1 MKRLRTSF
9 LLGAGLVFAVACAR
23 QYGQP
28 LATSHM
34 NTKPSSDGG
43 ADASKGD
50 GILAQ
55 LFGLK
60 DKAIGPFLARSES
73 GGVIA
78 YVGSALEDKTR
89 PIVVMAVTSD
99 GQAKGEAHVV
109 AHAPTDT
116 NALLLRKLGGPKPV
130 YVAAWSAL
138 TDRGEGLTALTLGE
152 DGVPIGAP
160 TELARTVDDIVWVEI
175 VPTGKGAVC
184 VWAEETTGNDANV
197 FALAL
202 DPQGRPRG
210 VPSRVARGITAWQA
224 TATPTG
230 VGLGLVRQVTTPAR
244 PDDKKKKD
252 TTTSS
257 LTWTALDDS
266 GRTVGEP
273 AVVSSGGTYADFD
286 VARAGDAYVFAWTDA
301 SKAEPQM
308 LVAGIDAGGKVV
320 AQHEVVLERGGSS
333 FVAVTGS
340 AEGALIAWEEPKKR
354 ERPIRRAH
362 LAKIDPA
369 TLRATRETT
378 LELQGG
384 AALELRTT
392 ATGYAV
398 LGMGHPCAPSQPR
411 EACLQTPNAPLYV
424 RLDAMLAAVQVDGLV
439 GSEHPALGW
448 GLDCAGDQCL
458 ALAANAE
465 SPTLVYGVDL
475 SARPGA
481 HRALLQP
488 PAPDDAPRMTALA
501 TIDSGASLSDVAV
514 ARIGTTTL
522 VATVA
527 AAADDGKGA
536 AGSALE
542 VRTVDAG
549 VAGPKTVL
557 STRALAMGGVAISAA
572 KNADDGA
579 IVVWVA
585 RENGDPQVHVTRIDK
600 RGKKQNDVQLTT
612 ATGDAS
618 DVSATAVDGGWVVAW
633 VDGRDGNGEVY
644 ATRIDKQLQRAGR
657 EERITT
663 APGDATDTALLAL
676 DGDAV
681 LLAWSDPRES
691 PQDGFADVYT
701 AIISAKSAKKSG
713 NETRILSTAAHSR
726 SPSLA
731 RTESG
736 ATLAWI
742 EEAPVGSA
750 SADARGAMLAPLDRA
765 GKLAADPTKIR
776 LPREGVVTGIV
787 ADTST
792 GTVHAVVARSTPDEL
807 WLDAVGPTQNSTLLA
822 LDGPPSLDVAMA
834 LIGTELFFGDEG
846 PEASDRRTRRCVID
860 WRK

>member
-1 MKRLRTSF
+1 MKRVSLT
-9 LLGAGLVFAVACAR
+9 LGAGLLFAVACGR
-23 QYGQP
+23 NYGQP
-28 LATSHM
+28 LVASHM
-34 NTKPSSDGG
+34 STKPVNDGG
-43 ADASKGD
+43 LD
-50 GILAQ
+50 GAKSAALLTQ

-60 DKAIGPFLARSES
+60 EKAIGPFLARSES
-73 GGVIA
+73 GGVVA
-78 YVGSALEDKTR
+78 YVGSALEDKSR
-89 PIVVMAVTSD
+89 PIVVQAVTTD
-99 GQAKGEAHVV
+99 GQARSEAHVV

-116 NALLLRKLGGPKPV
+116 NALVLRKLGGPKPT

-138 TDRGEGLTALTLGE
+138 TDRGEGLTALTVGE

-160 TELARTVDDIVWVEI
+160 VEIARTVDDIVWVEI
-175 VPTGKGAVC
+175 VPTSKGAVC

-202 DPQGRPRG
+202 DPQGRARG

-224 TATPTG
+224 AATPTG
-230 VGLGLVRQVTTPAR
+230 VGLALVRTVTTPAR

-252 TTTSS
+252 TTTAS
-257 LTWTALDDS
+257 LTWTPLDDS

-273 AVVSSGGTYADFD
+273 VVVASGGTYADFD
-286 VARAGDAYVFAWTDA
+286 VARTGDAYVFAWTDA
-301 SKAEPQM
+301 SKPEPQM
-308 LVAGIDAGGKVV
+308 LIAGIDAGGKVV
-320 AQHEVVLERGGSS
+320 APHEVVLDRGGSS
-333 FVAVTGS
+333 FMALTGS
-340 AEGALIAWEEPKKR
+340 AEGALVAWEEPKKR

-362 LAKIDPA
+362 LAKLDPA
-369 TLRATRETT
+369 TLRTTRETT

-384 AALELRTT
+384 TALELRPTS
-392 ATGYAV
+392 TGYAV
-398 LGMGHPCAPSQPR
+398 LGMGHPCAPTQAR
-411 EACLQTPNAPLYV
+411 DACLQTANAPLYV
-424 RLDAMLAAVQVDGLV
+424 RLDAALAAVQVDGLV
-439 GSEHPALGW
+439 GTERPTLGW
-448 GLDCAGDQCL
+448 GLDCAGDSCL
-458 ALAANAE
+458 ALAAG
-465 SPTLVYGVDL
+465 SDTPTSVYGVDL
-475 SARPGA
+475 GPRPGA

-488 PAPDDAPRMTALA
+488 PPPDDAPRMTALA
-501 TIDSGASLSDVAV
+501 TMDSGVSLSDVAA

-522 VATVA
+522 LATVTA
-527 AAADDGKGA
+527 GADDGKGT
-536 AGSALE
+536 AGSSLE

-549 VAGPKTVL
+549 VAGPKIVL

-572 KNADDGA
+572 KNPEDGA

-585 RENGDPQVHVTRIDK
+585 RENGDPQVHVTRVDK
-600 RGKKQNDVQLTT
+600 HGKKQNDVQLTT
-612 ATGDAS
+612 AIGDAS
-618 DVSATAVDGGWVVAW
+618 DVSAAAVEGGWLVAW

-644 ATRIDKQLQRAGR
+644 ATRIDRSLQRSGR

-663 APGDATDTALLAL
+663 APGDATDTALVAL

-681 LLAWSDPRES
+681 VLAWSDPRES

-701 AIISAKSAKKSG
+701 AVLSAKSAKKSG

-731 RTESG
+731 RNEGG

-742 EEAPVGSA
+742 EEAPPGSA

-765 GKLAADPTKIR
+765 GKLVTDPTKIR
-776 LPREGVVTGIV
+776 LPREGVVTGII
-787 ADTST
+787 ADTSM

-834 LIGTELFFGDEG
+834 VLGTELFFGDEG